1 MPVDRIRAPQ
11 VPPYIL
17 YVARAFSTLEGIG
30 LSANE
35 DYSIVSEAY
44 PYLSKR
50 LLTDDSPR
58 AKAALRSMVY
68 GSSEKDAA
76 NASPDFSKFLSMGEG
91 MASYSTA
98 TSAVPTA
105 AGASAAATAAT
116 GAAAAATGAAAAAD
130 SGAAGAAPGGG
141 AADAAQDELVDLLLT
156 ADGSY
161 VQELLLEE
169 AAKLADAKVRD
180 SIAQAGASAPVN
192 ALRDALRAPKRLADS
207 TIANLPLP
215 GPLKDAAL
223 LPATVL
229 DEVSRLVPTLAKTD
243 ESDEQTL
250 SAFGALWDELSPR
263 ISGDDESGTNA
274 AGTPPASASSAA
286 AAGGAGN
293 GPELP
298 FELPPLVRT
307 VQSNAS
313 PLLEQLSDPESK
325 LRHRLPALG
334 SISRRFGV
342 KLLRRVA
349 LRLERD
355 ADLPGAP
362 GIAKP
367 LAERAAEIDRGIADI
382 LENAGE
388 ETKESAKEP
397 AN

>member
-1 MPVDRIRAPQ
+1 MQERVRAEWREQYDPNNELSLDELRQKVRDEFTSQARSQLAKEIGEEEVNVMDVQNVMEQMQQRNREMFKVRQLTSRSADTSRARPIPATPSLLLAFFAHPEVPVDRIRAPQ

-141 AADAAQDELVDLLLT
+141 AADAAQDELVDLLGQRLDSSSAT
-156 ADGSY
+156 PLHL
-161 VQELLLEE
+161 VTTVTLLY
-169 AAKLADAKVRD
+169 
-180 SIAQAGASAPVN
+180 
-192 ALRDALRAPKRLADS
+192 
-207 TIANLPLP
+207 
-215 GPLKDAAL
+215 
-223 LPATVL
+223 
-229 DEVSRLVPTLAKTD
+229 
-243 ESDEQTL
+243 
-250 SAFGALWDELSPR
+250 FGR
-263 ISGDDESGTNA
+263 GFHRCSGT
-274 AGTPPASASSAA
+274 
-286 AAGGAGN
+286 
-293 GPELP
+293 E
-298 FELPPLVRT
+298 
-307 VQSNAS
+307 
-313 PLLEQLSDPESK
+313 
-325 LRHRLPALG
+325 
-334 SISRRFGV
+334 
-342 KLLRRVA
+342 
-349 LRLERD
+349 
-355 ADLPGAP
+355 
-362 GIAKP
+362 
-367 LAERAAEIDRGIADI
+367 
-382 LENAGE
+382 
-388 ETKESAKEP
+388 
-397 AN
+397 